1 MGTQVE
7 ALAQIKAAM
16 AAPNSPVACIIL
28 RANGTS
34 EEIVEDHRKLGAVLG
49 GQPTVIG
56 GIVSLGVM
64 GVALKDSKGK
74 RNKHALPATWDTV
87 KGDIVL
93 FRVSDDGAPAPFQL
107 AEFKKWVKEG
117 MNDVAPEPEEE
128 LESESGEESDA
139 SDEDEESFEVF
150 SARMKALPVSE
161 LKRACGILGLSDKG
175 SKPDMIARMH
185 AHSQANASLED
196 DSEEEEDSAAP
207 TPVKVTKAKAKK
219 APAKSKGK
227 APPKS
232 RPGPVKAIAKKP
244 LDRRQA
250 VVARGKAGVKG
261 RK

>member
-16 AAPNSPVACIIL
+16 AAPNSPVACIVL

-74 RNKHALPATWDTV
+74 RNKHALPDTWDTV

-93 FRVSDDGAPAPFQL
+93 FRVSDDGAPAPFTL
-107 AEFKKWVKEG
+107 AEFRKWVKEG
-117 MNDVAPEPEEE
+117 MNDVAPEPEGE

-150 SARMKALPVSE
+150 STRMKALPVSE

-185 AHSQANASLED
+185 AHSQANASDDMED

-207 TPVKVTKAKAKK
+207 TPVKVTKAKAKRPPSAFLLFSK
-219 APAKSKGK
+219 AEGGIQNPVVNNLGTGVV
-227 APPKS
+227 PK
-232 RPGPVKAIAKKP
+232 VTQK
-244 LDRRQA
+244 
-250 VVARGKAGVKG
+250 
-261 RK
+261 